1 MSASSHDTAL
11 EAEELDVHAFCAKGV
26 MLNLQTIWSNES
38 SLFHT
43 VEVIWVLWL
52 DLVLSDN
59 FQISSALQ
67 DMTASLEYYAD
78 VVDFTSFDSDFM
90 HAHRVCAI
98 FASHHII
105 LASMMATF
113 VILITPATF
122 MAIMQIFGASLQ
134 LIMEAAG
141 AEN

>member
-1 MSASSHDTAL
+1 
-11 EAEELDVHAFCAKGV
+11 